1 MEAFITT
8 RYCGLAIATV
18 IPEIDKSSYPADSG
32 Q

>member
-8 RYCGLAIATV
+8 HYRGLALATV
-18 IPEIDKSSYPADSG
+18 IPEMDESSHPADSG